1 VALGAGA
8 SAELTV
14 LPSLADGFRL
24 FVALRSRQF
33 ALELAPE
40 VTLPVSLRR
49 AAGSGFSATSYGIA
63 LSPCVRGAALAV
75 CGLGT
80 LGVLAVHGFGVD
92 DARSPS
98 AVVAKA
104 GLRLAFEQAVSRRWT
119 FGAHLDGL
127 ATLTPRTILLNE
139 VPVWSTPRLGLR
151 LGIDLGL
158 LLP

>member
-1 VALGAGA
+1 VALGAGPT
-8 SAELTV
+8 AELAV
-14 LPSLADGFRL
+14 LPSLAAGFRL
-24 FVALRSRQF
+24 FAALRSSRL

-49 AAGSGFSATSYGIA
+49 ADGSGFSATSYGVT
-63 LSPCVRGAALAV
+63 LSPCLRDAALAV
-75 CGLGT
+75 CGVGT
-80 LGVLAVHGFGVD
+80 LGLLDVQGFGVD

-98 AVVAKA
+98 SIVVKA
-104 GLRLAFEQAVSRRWT
+104 GLRLAFDQAVSRRWT
-119 FGAHLDGL
+119 FGAHFDSL
-127 ATLTPRTILLNE
+127 ATLTPRTVLLNE